1 MKELRF
7 AKLMRG
13 STNKQTAEGKK
24 KKQARAGKVSARPI
38 QDKDS
43 LPEQKRNIEKF
54 VELQPESSKG
64 IKWID
69 SGLEFV
75 EAGVSGFHTHTSK
88 RKGLQDAYES
98 AKNGEYDILILYKL
112 DRFGRRSVES
122 LEMAIKFLRYCR
134 IWVVDK
140 GVEFRNSGDQD
151 EIMNFIEFWSAK
163 KSSQETK
170 KRVTDAMI
178 NIHEEGYWTGGNAP
192 YGFENHP
199 EISNM
204 LKEVPHE
211 SQVVKEIYDLYVNHG
226 YGYTKISSHLNDKGL
241 KSRTGADWSSHT
253 VRKILTNTVY
263 KGHLSYGKTKTVE
276 GEFGSYQKSMKNG
289 EGTMSQKYWKEYDIV
304 GKEIWERA
312 QEARQKRV
320 KPNMF
325 GGKTPSNKATGKGL
339 LVGVLKCECGGHM
352 TYSTSSDWAD
362 NKRTKKKEPYG
373 IYRCQTRLKKGV
385 AVCGAKKATYR
396 TAELDA
402 KIIKELSKY
411 TSKLLQEKHIDKIRE
426 KTEMATI
433 NIKAKIETVKEDII
447 RYTKLRDSAT
457 EKLMKIMMNE
467 LDANENQMNEIY
479 KTAEEKL
486 KELQKQLDEFESLK
500 SQDNMNDIDI
510 MKLEDYIANWEFIF
524 NHGTIS
530 QKRNLILSIVNEV
543 QVSQDK
549 ITISTELD
557 IPKFFEEISAIK
569 ETAKEE
575 IAISLEALEA
585 EGVEESLPYLQ
596 NVDSRSTH
604 SSQSTRMVLQSLL
617 DVNNSNTNG
626 LKNTDIESFKKKLVK
641 AFNDKVKNKMTIG
654 A

>member
-7 AKLMRG
+7 ATLMRG

-24 KKQARAGKVSARPI
+24 KKQARTGKKSARPI
-38 QDKDS
+38 KDKDS

-54 VELQPESSKG
+54 VESQPESNRG

-98 AKNGEYDILILYKL
+98 AKKGEYDILILYKL

-122 LEMAIKFLRYCR
+122 LDMAIKFLKHCR

-140 GVEFRNSGDQD
+140 GVEFLGEN

-163 KSSQETK
+163 KSSEETK
-170 KRVTDAMI
+170 KRVSDAMI

-204 LKEVPHE
+204 LKEIPSE
-211 SQVVKEIYDLYVNHG
+211 SEIVKEIYDLYVNHG
-226 YGYTKISSHLNDKGL
+226 LGYLKISSHLNDKGL
-241 KSRTGADWSSHT
+241 KSRTGSDWSAHT
-253 VRKILTNTVY
+253 IRKILTNTVY

-276 GEFGSYQKSMKNG
+276 GEFGAYQKSMKNG
-289 EGTMSQKYWKEYDIV
+289 EGTVSEKYWKEYDIV

-312 QEARQKRV
+312 QEIREKRV
-320 KPNMF
+320 KPNIF

-352 TYSTSSDWAD
+352 TYSTASDWAD

-373 IYRCQTRLKKGV
+373 LYRCQTRLKKGV
-385 AVCGAKKATYR
+385 AVCGAQKATYK

-411 TSKLLQEKHIDKIRE
+411 TSQLLQENHIEKIRE
-426 KTEMATI
+426 KTEIATI
-433 NIKAKIETVKEDII
+433 NLKAKIDSVKEDII
-447 RYTKLRDSAT
+447 RYTKAKDGANA
-457 EKLMKIMMNE
+457 KLMELMMGTENGF
-467 LDANENQMNEIY
+467 NENQLTEIY
-479 KTAEEKL
+479 NNAENKL
-486 KELQKQLDEFESLK
+486 KDLEKQLEEYDSLK
-500 SQDNMNDIDI
+500 SQDNMNDIDM

-524 NHGTIS
+524 NHGTMA
-530 QKRNLILSIVNEV
+530 QKRNLILSIVNEI
-543 QVSQDK
+543 QVTKDK

-575 IAISLEALEA
+575 IAVSLETLGTK
-585 EGVEESLPYLQ
+585 GVEESLPYLHI
-596 NVDSRSTH
+596 VDSRSSNGSH
-604 SSQSTRMVLQSLL
+604 NAGMFISSLL
-617 DVNNSNTNG
+617 DVNSSDTNRSRS
-626 LKNTDIESFKKKLVK
+626 TDIESFKKKLIK
-641 AFNDKVKNKMTIG
+641 AFNDKLKNKMIIG